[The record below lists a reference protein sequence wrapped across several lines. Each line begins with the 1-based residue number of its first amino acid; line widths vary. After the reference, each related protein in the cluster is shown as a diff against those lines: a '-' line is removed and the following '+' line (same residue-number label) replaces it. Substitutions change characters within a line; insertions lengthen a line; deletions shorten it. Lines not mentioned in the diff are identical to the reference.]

1 MGGDFES
8 NQPTLAKIFTTEGC
22 EHVNINKLEWY
33 NPSHV
38 RPESAPMTLALYMTK
53 GSKATL

>member
-38 RPESAPMTLALYMTK
+38 RP
-53 GSKATL
+53 